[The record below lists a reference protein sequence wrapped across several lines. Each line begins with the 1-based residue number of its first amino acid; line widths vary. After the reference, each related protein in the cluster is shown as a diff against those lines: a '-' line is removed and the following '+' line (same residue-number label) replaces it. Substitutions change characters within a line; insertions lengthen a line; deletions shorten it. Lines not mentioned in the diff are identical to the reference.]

1 MEVASDIRGWDE
13 LIPDTLALIFTKL
26 SLRERLTMIPMVCKS
41 WASAVYGP
49 YCWQEIEITDW
60 STAFTSIGKMSLRT
74 RKSFTFIAKN
84 AGSLRDLR
92 LPRCNM
98 NDYAITRL
106 TRKLSM
112 ISFLDLSYCVKIG
125 SNAIKTIGKNC
136 KQLEVFCWNMHP
148 TYTWGKPFED
158 AKAYAIASTMSKLK
172 RLEIVYHLI
181 TNEGVLKIISSCPK
195 LECLDLRGCWG
206 VKLDTMSVK
215 QNFPKLMVLR
225 PQVLDSDVDEYNYN
239 DDGMWFYEGRVEE
252 L

>member
-1 MEVASDIRGWDE
+1 MDVASDIRGWDE

-26 SLRERLTMIPMVCKS
+26 SLRERLTVIPMVCKS

-60 STAFTSIGKMSLRT
+60 SSIYEHRKNERMVQMLIARSSGSLRKLIVSGLRT

-225 PQVLDSDVDEYNYN
+225 PQVLGNYI
-239 DDGMWFYEGRVEE
+239 
-252 L
+252 